1 MFVRKKVVKGGDYY
15 QLVESRR
22 VDGQPRQKV
31 LLHLGRYETVE
42 AALKGWS
49 KDIKRLRRQARRER
63 ERLRQDVPER
73 REPFPFERDMLKKAE
88 NAERKAASLAN
99 KLERLRGIV
108 AQRSGEVPEG
118 EA

>member
-1 MFVRKKVVKGGDYY
+1 MFVRKKVVKGRDYY

-31 LLHLGRYETVE
+31 LLHLGQYETVE

-49 KDIKRLRRQARRER
+49 KDIKRLRRRARRER
-63 ERLRQDVPER
+63 QRLRHDVSER
-73 REPFPFERDMLKKAE
+73 REPFPFERHMLKKAE
-88 NAERKAASLAN
+88 SAEQQAAKLAD

-108 AQRSGEVPEG
+108 AQRSSEVSEG
-118 EA
+118 GA

>member
-1 MFVRKKVVKGGDYY
+1 MFVRKKVVKGRDYY

-42 AALKGWS
+42 AAQKGWS
-49 KDIKRLRRQARRER
+49 KDIRRLRRQARRER
-63 ERLRQDVPER
+63 ERLGQDVPER
-73 REPFPFERDMLKKAE
+73 RELFPFERDMLKKAE
-88 NAERKAASLAN
+88 NAERKAARLAN
-99 KLERLRGIV
+99 KLERLRRIV